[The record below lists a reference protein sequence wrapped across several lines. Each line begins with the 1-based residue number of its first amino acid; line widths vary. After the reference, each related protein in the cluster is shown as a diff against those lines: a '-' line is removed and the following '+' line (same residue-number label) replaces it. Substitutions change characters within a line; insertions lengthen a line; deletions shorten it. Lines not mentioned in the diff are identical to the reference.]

1 MEYVFTLPAE
11 RQAAVLAIS
20 SFDGVHREHQRM
32 LAETVA
38 LARRH
43 GAAPIAL
50 LPWPVTSGDATANSI
65 LTTLS
70 ERIALIERCTP
81 SVRVVVLAADAAQPW
96 SPETLIQRITAGWDV
111 AGVVVDP
118 LAEETLCGTEL
129 AESARLT
136 GLSVLSIASET
147 GAVAPTGAQIGSA
160 ISEGR
165 VSDAALLLT
174 YNYTLVAEVVGG
186 DRRGRLLGFP
196 TANLRVDAGK
206 VIPGNGI
213 YAVLVGLPGEQDA
226 VRPAVASVGVR
237 PTFGDGNARLVEVH
251 LLDLSMDLYGVRIT
265 TAFVEWLRSEERFAT
280 VEALIEQMRAD
291 VEQAR
296 RHLARHAASR
306 LVEREAT
313 GDSIRMMPIRD
324 GGGIIYGHCQ

>member
-1 MEYVFTLPAE
+1 LGVEYVFTLPAE
-11 RQAAVLAIS
+11 RQAAVFAIS

-50 LPWPVTSGDATANSI
+50 LPWPATSGEATAKGI

-70 ERIALIERCTP
+70 ERIALIGRYAP
-81 SVRVVVLAADAAQPW
+81 DVRVAVLAADAAQPW

-111 AGVVVDP
+111 VGVVVDS
-118 LAEETLCGTEL
+118 LAEEAFGGTEL
-129 AESARLT
+129 AESARVT
-136 GLSVLSIASET
+136 GLSVLPVASDT
-147 GAVAPTGAQIGSA
+147 ATVAPMGEQIGSA
-160 ISEGR
+160 LSEGR
-165 VSDAALLLT
+165 VSDAARLLT
-174 YNYTLVAEVVGG
+174 YHYRLDAEVVGG

-206 VIPGNGI
+206 VIPANGI
-213 YAVLVGLPGEQDA
+213 YAVLVGLPGEHDA

-251 LLDLSMDLYGVRIT
+251 LLDLNMDLYGVRIT

-280 VEALIEQMRAD
+280 VEALIEQMRID

-296 RHLARHAASR
+296 RHLAQHAASR
-306 LVEREAT
+306 LAEREAH
-313 GDSIRMMPIRD
+313 GRFHQDDAHP
-324 GGGIIYGHCQ
+324 